1 MPIKKYLE
9 IDSTYRNRNMYPNP
23 GSFTV
28 NIAQGITKSQLNA
41 LDPVSNAFS
50 EVAFNGDTMNNAEF
64 TLNVATGANPP
75 LPIIASS
82 SKTTLI
88 LTMEVTPILSQDY
101 QVNYLSGFVL
111 SNYQNPNYILRR
123 IISSKFLQV
132 DSTDVENRIMYIQVE
147 IDNPIPDLEIIGANT
162 FTVYNPTTIGDT
174 FAHFFLPTSKPIDNY
189 YNNFILYNKT
199 KNNYGTITSFDGTT
213 HMAKIN
219 DIENLNWELSDVY
232 EVKKEPPS
240 FIGTLDVGLPNFQ
253 NSFDIGR
260 KAGPYCINS
269 FLQCSQAQGLF
280 NFIVVKIIQII
291 GTFIDENK
299 NIVYTTNLDLMTSYT
314 NYVIVDDVADL
325 LTPFFYEF
333 LSYSYDNSVNFSYS
347 GSMVSLTQPSAY
359 EVSLNSIC
367 FPNIVLQNGGYIWQY
382 PFVYVELENVSSS
395 SNSLNLIYSNNPN
408 SNKAVFKVP
417 IINTVSDVTKFP
429 FLTFTGNDM
438 TQTITIKPNSD
449 MRLCIKLPNGSI
461 FTPLIFS
468 YLKKLFFDTSYG
480 QAPDPSVQV
489 SVVFSFQKV

>member
-50 EVAFNGDTMNNAEF
+50 EVAFNGNTMNEKTF
-64 TLNVATGANPP
+64 TLTVATGANPP
-75 LPIIASS
+75 FPIIASS

-88 LTMEVTPILSQDY
+88 LTTEKDADNIYILQDY
-101 QVNYLSGFVL
+101 EVNYLSGFVL

-123 IISSKFLQV
+123 IISSKFLQM
-132 DSTDVENRIMYIQVE
+132 DSTDVDNLILYIQVE

-162 FTVYNPTTIGDT
+162 FTVYNPTTIGDI

-240 FIGTLDVGLPNFQ
+240 FIGTLADGLPNFQ

-269 FLQCSQAQGLF
+269 FLQCSGSGDQLINRKF
-280 NFIVVKIIQII
+280 TVEKIIQII

-314 NYVIVDDVADL
+314 NYVIVDDDDVADL
-325 LTPFFYEF
+325 STPIFYEF

-461 FTPLIFS
+461 FTPFS
-468 YLKKLFFDTSYG
+468 DTSYG